1 MRLLWI
7 PALAICL
14 DAGAIS
20 APNYLRNQPPDYDPS
35 EAFVAD
41 DQSPLKHATSHS
53 AFSTQTRELLAFH
66 RLLVEAESVTGNE
79 FAVGT
84 ALATY
89 LSSPHHGV
97 KYSLETQRVGEKRF
111 NILAHTGEERDADVL
126 VTSHIDTVPPF
137 IPYSFHHNRTD
148 PLSSLIAGRG
158 TVDAKASV
166 AAQVFAVTNLL
177 RQVSSSTPSLSL
189 LFVVG
194 EETGGDGMRAANAL
208 SLHPSAIIFGE
219 PTSGLLASG
228 HKGRLAFT
236 LHVTGKAAHSGYPWL
251 GVSANDVLLEA
262 VAVIK
267 QLESVLPRSEK
278 FGNTT
283 INVGRMAGGVAANVV
298 AERASALFA
307 VRIAEG
313 TPQELRSAVLEA
325 MEAVAETYPAAE
337 IEVDFSSRGY
347 GPIDIDHDVEG
358 FESGVVN
365 YGTDIPNLEK
375 TSEGQKRYLY
385 GPGSILVAHGRDEG
399 LTVRELVGAVDSYER
414 LILEVGKTAR
424 KERG

>member
-7 PALAICL
+7 PALAIYL
-14 DAGAIS
+14 IAPAIG
-20 APNYLRNQPPDYDPS
+20 APNHLRNQPLDYDLS
-35 EAFVAD
+35 EALVAG
-41 DQSPLKHATSHS
+41 DQSPLERVDLHRTFS
-53 AFSTQTRELLAFH
+53 AQTRELLAFH

-79 FAVGT
+79 FAVAT
-84 ALATY
+84 ALAAY
-89 LSSPHHGV
+89 LNSPHHGV
-97 KYSLETQRVGEKRF
+97 KYSIETQKVGDKRF
-111 NILAHTGEERDADVL
+111 NILAYTGEERDADVL

-137 IPYSFHHNRTD
+137 IPYTFHHNRTS

-177 RQVSSSTPSLSL
+177 RQASPSTPSLSL

-228 HKGRLAFT
+228 HKGNLAFT
-236 LHVTGKAAHSGYPWL
+236 LHITGKAAHSGYPWL
-251 GVSANDVLLEA
+251 GVSANDVLLDA
-262 VAVIK
+262 VAAIK
-267 QLESVLPRSEK
+267 QLEGVLPRSEK

-283 INVGRMAGGVAANVV
+283 INVGRVAGGVAANVV
-298 AERASALFA
+298 AEQASALFA

-325 MEAVAETYPAAE
+325 VEAVAETYPAAD

-347 GPIDIDHDVEG
+347 GPIDIDHDVDG

-365 YGTDIPNLEK
+365 YGTDIPNLKK
-375 TSEGQKRYLY
+375 TDEGQKRYLY

-399 LTVRELVGAVDSYER
+399 LTVGELAGAVDEYER

-424 KERG
+424 KRRS